1 MVANTGVN
9 AALPNG
15 DPFTPI
21 VAAPTVAMPLSK
33 LSVPL
38 HEPTVGVTV
47 YCQLP
52 GGTSSSAQ
60 LMEATVPLHVPIG
73 LMVAT
78 PPPAG

>member
-1 MVANTGVN
+1 
-9 AALPNG
+9 
-15 DPFTPI
+15 
-21 VAAPTVAMPLSK
+21 MPLSK

-60 LMEATVPLHVPIG
+60 LMEATLPLHVPIG